1 MIFCKSEGP
10 GVFGPDYK
18 PQNRREQQWLIRE
31 TELLDLA
38 EEIMEIEG
46 FSGFTMDKLVSK
58 CGYSKG
64 TVYNHFSCK
73 EDLFCALCIRGMSKT
88 LELFN
93 KALEFKGNSR
103 EKVLA
108 IHFAYRLQALTNP
121 TQFMCVLTA
130 QTPAMKEKANEQRLE
145 IQQALDNEMTHFCD
159 ILFKQAVDSGEM
171 PDTTSLEDAIFASW
185 ALSFGTIALMTQ
197 ASGTVPVERAD
208 TEVALLKNV
217 NLLMDGMG
225 WSPLSTDW
233 DYESAWRRIAEQVFV
248 QELEQLALRKAPK

>member
-1 MIFCKSEGP
+1 MFCKNEGLSL
-10 GVFGPDYK
+10 FGQK
-18 PQNRREQQWLIRE
+18 HRSANRREQQRLDRE
-31 TELLDLA
+31 EELLDLA
-38 EEIMEIEG
+38 EQIMEVEG
-46 FSGFTMDKLVSK
+46 FSGFTMDKLVSA

-73 EDLFCALCIRGMSKT
+73 EDLFCALCIRGMTKT

-93 KALEFKGNSR
+93 KALSFDGNCR

-130 QTPAMKEKANEQRLE
+130 QTPAMKEKANEQRLKV
-145 IQQALDNEMTHFCD
+145 QQDLDNEMTHFCD
-159 ILFKQAVDSGEM
+159 TLFQQAIESGEI
-171 PDTTSLEDAIFASW
+171 PGGTSIEEAIFASW

-197 ASGTVPVERAD
+197 ASGTLPVERAD
-208 TEVALLKNV
+208 TEMALLCNV

-225 WSPLSTDW
+225 WSPLSTEW
-233 DYESAWRRIAEQVFV
+233 DYESTWHRIAKQVFTH
-248 QELEQLALRKAPK
+248 ELEQLALRKSPG